1 MNGNGV
7 KENNPLKAI
16 GHWLAGVPHTITQLA
31 SGKLASLQSAFH
43 LGQSAQ
49 KLVPGKDSVKR
60 LRRTWKDLA
69 VLPVSPLAPEFS
81 LSAQER
87 RLVERIR
94 LDTQRKNRNNVT
106 RTRAYWNLYE
116 QHPELHWALL
126 AHMVSRNGGWNMTDL
141 EGEFLPALLK
151 RPGREAL
158 FAFLERANA
167 LIFGDAYPQLLL
179 YEESKRSGEP
189 LFHLLPAFG
198 VSVFM
203 RPVWEEFWAV
213 HDPVLLTVSL
223 IVNEQH
229 FIESRV
235 VKQQYFI
242 THVME
247 TAEFQAQALLQLN
260 QVFFPFA
267 LHKDP
272 MHKSADRLKLAGEIL
287 EDFTDIKERIGF
299 GKTLY
304 AILFGIPAVHQGVV
318 LFASAHPHTGSR
330 ADYWP
335 HLFSRIRK
343 DAPGVGAAGPKLEGC
358 ELKAGAAGIYSPELE
373 RTWKDVP
380 LTAPEPGDW
389 FPAYAE
395 SVTGYFGDIDVP
407 ALFEM
412 SAECCFGLH
421 KIQLAA
427 LASTQLKGD

>member
-1 MNGNGV
+1 MCSY
-7 KENNPLKAI
+7 
-16 GHWLAGVPHTITQLA
+16 
-31 SGKLASLQSAFH
+31 SGTL
-43 LGQSAQ
+43 
-49 KLVPGKDSVKR
+49 
-60 LRRTWKDLA
+60 T
-69 VLPVSPLAPEFS
+69 
-81 LSAQER
+81 
-87 RLVERIR
+87 
-94 LDTQRKNRNNVT
+94 RK
-106 RTRAYWNLYE
+106 
-116 QHPELHWALL
+116 
-126 AHMVSRNGGWNMTDL
+126 
-141 EGEFLPALLK
+141 
-151 RPGREAL
+151 
-158 FAFLERANA
+158 
-167 LIFGDAYPQLLL
+167 LLL

-203 RPVWEEFWAV
+203 KPVWEEFWKV

-229 FIESRV
+229 FIENRV

-242 THVME
+242 TNVLE
-247 TAEFQAQALLQLN
+247 TTEFQAQALLQLN

-272 MHKSADRLKLAGEIL
+272 LHKSADRLKLAGEIL
-287 EDFTDIKERIGF
+287 EDFTDIRERIEF

-304 AILFGIPAVHQGVV
+304 AVLFGIPAVHQGVV
-318 LFASAHPHTGSR
+318 LFASAQPHTGSR

-335 HLFSRIRK
+335 HLFARIRK
-343 DAPGVGAAGPKLEGC
+343 DVPGVSPAGPKLEGC

-380 LTAPEPGDW
+380 PAAPEPGDW
-389 FPAYAE
+389 FPSNAG
-395 SVTGYFGDIDVP
+395 SVTGYFGDIGVP

-427 LASTQLKGD
+427 LASVQLKGD